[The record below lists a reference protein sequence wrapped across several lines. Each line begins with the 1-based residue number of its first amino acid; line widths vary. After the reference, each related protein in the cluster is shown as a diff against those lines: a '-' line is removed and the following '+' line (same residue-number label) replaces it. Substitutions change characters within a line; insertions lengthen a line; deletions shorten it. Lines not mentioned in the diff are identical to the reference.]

1 MKRPWWLIPVV
12 ALLTLPALA
21 GMRDEVPPKL
31 SVVPAKTT
39 VARGETVKGV
49 VKIEFAEGLHGYQ
62 NPPTDEYQIPV
73 AISTKTPGVKLKVSY
88 PKGVIRESMGAPTAL
103 YEGKVDFPFEVTID
117 RPRGR
122 VPVTFEVRYQQC
134 TETNC
139 FPPQTRSVQTVFT
152 VR

>member
-1 MKRPWWLIPVV
+1 MKRMRWMIPVA

-21 GMRDEVPPKL
+21 AMRDEVPPKL
-31 SVVPAKTT
+31 SVVPAKTA

-49 VKIEFAEGLHGYQ
+49 LKIQFAEGLHGYQ
-62 NPPTDEYQIPV
+62 NPPTEEYQIPV
-73 AISTKTPGVKLKVSY
+73 TISTKTPGVKLKVTY
-88 PKGVIRESMGAPTAL
+88 PKGAVRESMGVPTAL
-103 YEGKVDFPFEVTID
+103 YEGYVDFPFQLTID

-122 VPVTFEVRYQQC
+122 VPVTFDVRYQQC